1 MRITII
7 NGPNLN
13 LLGTRE
19 TAIYGSERFE
29 DFLEQLKAR
38 FPKVELV
45 YLQSNIE
52 GVLIDCIQQCNGSSQ
67 ALIINPAGYAHT
79 SVAIADA
86 LASLD
91 IPAIEVH
98 ISNIYAR
105 EEYRH
110 TSLTASKCKG
120 LISGLGLEGY
130 ALALRFLLEDFSEK
144 KH

>member
-110 TSLTASKCKG
+110 TSLTASKCQG
-120 LISGLGLEGY
+120 MISGLGLEGY